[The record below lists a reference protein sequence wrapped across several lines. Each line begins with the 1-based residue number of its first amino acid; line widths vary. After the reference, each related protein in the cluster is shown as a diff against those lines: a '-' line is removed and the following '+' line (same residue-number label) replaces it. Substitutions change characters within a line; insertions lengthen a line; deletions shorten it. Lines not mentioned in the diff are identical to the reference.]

1 MPADT
6 PTHLAVA
13 ARRRHELARAKAVKA
28 LHELDRAAA
37 PVTFQAVAAAA
48 GVSRS
53 WLYSQ
58 PDIRA
63 QVEKL
68 RGVTFRAPTPAVPT
82 RQRASDTSVRARL
95 DLALQRNQ
103 ALTMEN
109 QRLRQQLAAAL
120 GQRRASRHASTST
133 AALR

>member
-6 PTHLAVA
+6 PTHLAIA
-13 ARRRHELARAKAVKA
+13 ARQRHELARAKAIKA

-58 PDIRA
+58 PDIRSH
-63 QVEKL
+63 VEKL
-68 RGVTFRAPTPAVPT
+68 RRVTLRSPTPAVPT
-82 RQRASDTSVRARL
+82 RQRPSETSLRARL
-95 DLALQRNQ
+95 NVALQRNQ
-103 ALTMEN
+103 VLSTEN
-109 QRLRQQLAAAL
+109 QRLRQELAAAL
-120 GQRRASRHASTST
+120 GQRRATEATGYQHGGDR
-133 AALR
+133 